1 MIEKTAV
8 TTLGGGCFWCLEAV
22 YTDLEGVIDVIS
34 GYAGGNL
41 PNPTYE
47 SVTIGNTGYA
57 EVVQVTFDPQTISFK
72 EILEVFFSIH
82 DPTTPNRQGPDFG
95 THYRSAIFYHTD
107 SQKIISN
114 QIIAEFKAEGI
125 WKNPIVTE
133 VTPVDIFYPAEE
145 YHQDYF
151 KRNPY
156 QGYCQM
162 VINPKIAKF
171 WKKYAGRLKHSV
183 LI

>member
-1 MIEKTAV
+1 MTEGIEV

-22 YTDLEGVIDVIS
+22 YDDLEGVIDVIS
-34 GYAGGNL
+34 GYAGGNQ

-47 SVTIGNTGYA
+47 SVTAGNTGYA
-57 EVVQVTFDPQTISFK
+57 EVVQVTFDPQKISFK

-82 DPTTPNRQGPDFG
+82 DPTTLNQQGPDFG
-95 THYRSAIFYHTD
+95 THYRSAIFYH
-107 SQKIISN
+107 SEEQ
-114 QIIAEFKAEGI
+114 QIIANQTIAALKTDGI
-125 WKNPIVTE
+125 GNNPIVTE
-133 VTPVDIFYPAEE
+133 VTALDTFYPAEE

-156 QGYCQM
+156 QGYCQI
-162 VINPKIAKF
+162 VINPKVAKF
-171 WKKYAGRLKHSV
+171 RKKYTERLKQDI